1 MLVNF
6 PGVEFL
12 GPHTSLEKERKI
24 PVCECLFVLHK
35 TPHKE
40 ILRPGCR
47 GRQGNVPKKRTD
59 ANAFFLRSRG
69 HRRHRCYKAPFYFG
83 MKCTVP
89 FY

>member
-40 ILRPGCR
+40 ILLPGCQ

-59 ANAFFLRSRG
+59 ANAFFHVLV
-69 HRRHRCYKAPFYFG
+69 AIVVIVATELPF
-83 MKCTVP
+83 TLV
-89 FY
+89 

>member
-6 PGVEFL
+6 PGVEFF

-47 GRQGNVPKKRTD
+47 GRQGNVPQKRTD
-59 ANAFFLRSRG
+59 ANAFFCVLVAIFVIVA
-69 HRRHRCYKAPFYFG
+69 KAPFYFS
-83 MKCTVP
+83 MTRTVP